1 MWPGMPPTARPVR
14 GEAKAKIKTLEDEIS
29 AIDGTL
35 AKQAVLDFTH
45 QRMEELRAQAASAAQ
60 KLGALDKLL
69 FLCEEFVR
77 FKTKYIEDSING
89 RFSIVKWKLFSE
101 QVNGGLSECC
111 EATVDGV
118 PYSSLNSGMRINAGI
133 DVISTLSAFYG
144 VRVPLVV
151 DNAEAVTALRPLDAQ
166 VIRLVVSADDREL
179 RCDYGA

>member
-1 MWPGMPPTARPVR
+1 
-14 GEAKAKIKTLEDEIS
+14 
-29 AIDGTL
+29 
-35 AKQAVLDFTH
+35 
-45 QRMEELRAQAASAAQ
+45 MEELRAQAAAAAE
-60 KLGALDKLL
+60 KLEALDKLL

-101 QVNGGLSECC
+101 QVNGRLSECC

-151 DNAEAVTALRPLDAQ
+151 DNAETVTALRPLDAQ

>member
-1 MWPGMPPTARPVR
+1 
-14 GEAKAKIKTLEDEIS
+14 
-29 AIDGTL
+29 
-35 AKQAVLDFTH
+35 
-45 QRMEELRAQAASAAQ
+45 MEELRAQAASAAQ